1 MAGGRE
7 WTVPVTVSK
16 PPEDWHNRDFK
27 GVVTQILQHLGG
39 PFRIAHIQADDAG
52 NGEHIVTITVD
63 GGRASFGPLPI
74 WINVARMYRRVELQ
88 HWCPDSDDADK
99 RR

>member
-7 WTVPVTVSK
+7 WTVPVILSK
-16 PPEDWHNRDFK
+16 PPEDWHNRDLE
-27 GVVTQILQHLGG
+27 GVVRQILQHLGG
-39 PFRIAHIQADDAG
+39 AFLIVHIQADEAP

-63 GGRASFGPLPI
+63 GGKASFGPLPI

-88 HWCPDSDDADK
+88 HWVPDPDGADK
-99 RR
+99 PR